1 VEQDQGDEVQQ
12 FQDPTAYKPGDEV
25 NGHVLGTD
33 NVWHSMAAVQLTTPP
48 LRYWGRYRKRWRKTY
63 LVFAVLAP
71 LSWMTTPAASHDGLF
86 LIFLNLFLAATL
98 EAAFVAAFV
107 NLLVA
112 IPPSTSSQSLP
123 LSSVLVRPDDPP
135 AGRGGPLSVIRKPGR
150 SKWALAAG
158 LAFAAIAA
166 AVVWGALAS
175 GGGSPTPTP
184 EEAYITAIRTAEP
197 NSASTPDDALLASGR
212 TICTVY
218 AQQGADGIARALD
231 GVERAKGAEVR
242 RIMGV
247 ISLAATTHLC
257 P

>member
-1 VEQDQGDEVQQ
+1 VQR

-86 LIFLNLFLAATL
+86 LIFLNLILAATL

-112 IPPSTSSQSLP
+112 IPPSASSQRLP
-123 LSSVLVRPDDPP
+123 ISSVPVRLDDPP
-135 AGRGGPLSVIRKPGR
+135 SARAAPCR
-150 SKWALAAG
+150 SS
-158 LAFAAIAA
+158 I
-166 AVVWGALAS
+166 
-175 GGGSPTPTP
+175 
-184 EEAYITAIRTAEP
+184 
-197 NSASTPDDALLASGR
+197 GR
-212 TICTVY
+212 TVQRGHLPLVWHSLSSLSLWSGQPWPPEAAPTRQR
-218 AQQGADGIARALD
+218 ATRRTSRPSEPPSHTRRARPTTRCSH
-231 GVERAKGAEVR
+231 RAG
-242 RIMGV
+242 
-247 ISLAATTHLC
+247 
-257 P
+257 